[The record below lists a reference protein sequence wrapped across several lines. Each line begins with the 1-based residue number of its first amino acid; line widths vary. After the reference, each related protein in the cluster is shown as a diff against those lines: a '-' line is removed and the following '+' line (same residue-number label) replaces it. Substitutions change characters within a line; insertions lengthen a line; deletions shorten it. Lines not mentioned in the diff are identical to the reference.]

1 MKKRELEKDLVMIIL
16 LVAIVL
22 GSISFIKD
30 MTITGAATANQ
41 APIWTSDTATFT
53 ITKNSYLE
61 LNLND
66 YFTDP
71 DGDELTFLASAASN
85 IGIEVTGQ
93 TLLLTPDTEFTGER
107 MLSIFASDE
116 QETTRQIIRLEVLE
130 VPGEIT
136 ANDPIV
142 DQQGHKVGKKI
153 KEDKDFNTIIESVEK
168 TESQI
173 IIQFHH
179 DGDTELPIKIEGKV
193 QYTLSKKTALPAETI
208 TLKVQLVNGIVP
220 KFKLHVGATSDIFEF
235 GKSIP
240 TIISDGNYEVY
251 DREDDY
257 VDIEI
262 TKGSSRIILNAVD
275 APLIKAKIGD
285 LNQRTEVAAAD
296 PITIGAATI
305 TLAKRSPVSKILVC
319 DDFNTEV
326 FQCLGH
332 WQETDIPFTDTGDS
346 IIFTVSH
353 FSAYTGGASTNL
365 TIWDDSDLGTK
376 YINNPIQFNANFTNA
391 TGPANTTNGACQIR
405 FNTTGAW
412 SAWNSMNYDAATQT
426 YWNLTTFSTAGTPHY
441 YQINCTGTGET
452 LSATDSFYLYQFLPS
467 QGLLSC
473 NLRTGTGCLPGETDV
488 LGLSATTN
496 AHAELA
502 TQSNY
507 NTRVCCQDNSGR
519 NTIFANGTT
528 FLNLSNF
535 TNAHAALPNSS
546 VPYNYSANISGSN
559 DTLYC
564 TFVNDPTAPGVCA
577 SPLACVVTLSNST
590 NAHVSDCTNNPY
602 NWSVCCGF
610 NPVPLPSNVTIN
622 KSISTNPAYIGSQIT
637 VTINYRNK
645 GPGQALFVSINET
658 YPNGT
663 TYVSAN
669 PAPSIGNNYW
679 NIGNLTPGQSGTI
692 TVRLRI
698 NNNVVNG
705 TVLNNTVNLTW
716 TNVSG
721 SVFFTG
727 ARANTTAQ
735 RRPAAAGGGGGGGW
749 PATEGMRQ
757 VLENEAVTETPGM
770 PSCSERWTCGQ
781 WSECTDGQRTR
792 TCIDHNGC
800 GTEYFKPGE
809 TTGCIT
815 EQPAAGQA
823 IETPPAAPEQVI
835 APVPEKP
842 AEKKTNWIQYL
853 PLATYSIIGLLIIVL
868 MIYLIR
874 EHLYNKKSHDAWYYI
889 LYAFLALSLLS
900 IAAESYFT
908 REIPYPAI
916 FAIAAVIM
924 VFILDALLQMIGKP
938 KTPAKP
944 MQAEPKKKSPGMDDE
959 QLDELSRKLE
969 ELKI

>member
-1 MKKRELEKDLVMIIL
+1 MQDKKKKGEALMKRRNIEKDLVMIIL

-41 APIWTSDTATFT
+41 APTWTSNTATFT

-66 YFTDP
+66 YFIDP
-71 DGDELTFLASAASN
+71 DGNELTFLASAASN
-85 IGIEVTGQ
+85 VGAEITGQ
-93 TLLLTPDTEFTGER
+93 ILILTPDTEFTGER
-107 MLSIFASDE
+107 MLSIFASDGE
-116 QETTRQIIRLEVLE
+116 ETTRQIIRLDVLE
-130 VPGEIT
+130 IPGEIT
-136 ANDPIV
+136 TNDPIV
-142 DQQGHKVGKKI
+142 DQQGHAVGKKI
-153 KEDKDFNTIIESVEK
+153 KEDQEFNTIIESVEK
-168 TESQI
+168 TSTEI

-179 DGDTELPIKIEGKV
+179 DGDTELPIRIEGKV
-193 QYTLSKKTALPAETI
+193 KYTLSKKTALPGEKI
-208 TLKVQLVNGIVP
+208 TLTVQLVNGIVP

-240 TIISDGNYEVY
+240 TIVSDGNYEVY

-275 APLIKAKIGD
+275 APLVKAKIGD
-285 LNQRTEVAAAD
+285 LNQRTEVAAVD
-296 PITIGAATI
+296 PITVGAATI
-305 TLAKRSPVSKILVC
+305 TLAKKSPVSKILVC
-319 DDFNTEV
+319 DDFNTEI
-326 FQCLGH
+326 FECIGE
-332 WQETDIPFTDTGDS
+332 WQETSIPFTDTGDS

-412 SAWNSMNYDAATQT
+412 GAWNSMTYDAATQT
-426 YWNLTTFSTAGTPHY
+426 YWYLTTFSTVGTPHY
-441 YQINCTGTGET
+441 YQIDCTGTGET

-473 NLRTGTGCLPGETDV
+473 TLRTGTGCLPGETDV
-488 LGLSATTN
+488 LGVSATTN

-535 TNAHAALPNSS
+535 TNAHAALPNTS

-564 TFVNDPTAPGVCA
+564 TYVYDPTAPGVCPA
-577 SPLACVVTLSNST
+577 PQACIVTLSNNT

-610 NPVPLPSNVTIN
+610 QQVPLPSNVTIN
-622 KSISTNPAYIGSQIT
+622 KSITPDPAYIGSIIT
-637 VTINYRNK
+637 ITINYRNK
-645 GPGQALFVSINET
+645 GPGQALFVSVNET

-663 TYVSAN
+663 IYVSAN
-669 PAPSIGNNYW
+669 PAPSISNNYW

-692 TVRLRI
+692 TARLRI
-698 NNNVVNG
+698 NNSVTNG

-716 TNVSG
+716 SNVSG
-721 SVFFTG
+721 NVFFTG

-749 PATEGMRQ
+749 TATEGMRQ
-757 VLENEAVTETPGM
+757 MLENEAVTETPGM
-770 PSCSERWTCGQ
+770 PSCSERWTCGP
-781 WSECTDGQRTR
+781 WSECIDDQRTR
-792 TCIDHNGC
+792 ICIDHNEC

-809 TTGCIT
+809 TTGCII
-815 EQPAAGQA
+815 EKPAAEPVLEKPP
-823 IETPPAAPEQVI
+823 ETPEPII

-842 AEKKTNWIQYL
+842 AETGYRQV
-853 PLATYSIIGLLIIVL
+853 SG
-868 MIYLIR
+868 R
-874 EHLYNKKSHDAWYYI
+874 
-889 LYAFLALSLLS
+889 
-900 IAAESYFT
+900 
-908 REIPYPAI
+908 
-916 FAIAAVIM
+916 
-924 VFILDALLQMIGKP
+924 
-938 KTPAKP
+938 
-944 MQAEPKKKSPGMDDE
+944 
-959 QLDELSRKLE
+959 
-969 ELKI
+969 